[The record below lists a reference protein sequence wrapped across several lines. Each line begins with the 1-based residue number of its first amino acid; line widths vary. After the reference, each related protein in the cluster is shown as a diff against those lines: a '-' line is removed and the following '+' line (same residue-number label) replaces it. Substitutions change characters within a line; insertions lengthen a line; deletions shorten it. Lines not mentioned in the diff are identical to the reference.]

1 VIVEVLVGRTSY
13 LFEVKATAG
22 DETQIE
28 LGESE
33 VLAARQ
39 HARTDRYR
47 ILYIPFD
54 LDPVRRA
61 IYVLPNPFAERG
73 RDLYQLEGSR
83 LRYRFRLDNDR

>member
-1 VIVEVLVGRTSY
+1 VELACLTRSRPSGIPPGY
-13 LFEVKATAG
+13 TAG
-22 DETQIE
+22 DDTQIE

-33 VLAARQ
+33 VLTARQ

-47 ILYIPFD
+47 ILYMPFA

-73 RDLYQLEGSR
+73 RDLCHLEGSG
-83 LRYRFRLDNDR
+83 LRYHFQLDDRS